1 MLENEKNSNDFLD
14 FWKSHRNK
22 IAQLYIDSPTAD
34 NLQWLKNVDAR
45 IEKIANGNTHEKV
58 ASKANFG
65 DVLQGKGK
73 ARKK

>member
-14 FWKSHRNK
+14 FWKGHRNK
-22 IAQLYIDSPTAD
+22 IAQLYIDSPTAN

-45 IEKIANGNTHEKV
+45 IEKIANGNTYEKIV
-58 ASKANFG
+58 SKANFG